1 MKRLF
6 MLIIMLFAFESFAQV
21 VDKIIVKG
29 NERVEEDTIISYLE
43 ITPGV
48 DFNKNNLDSAIK
60 RLYASN
66 LFQKINVNIKNGTL
80 YVNVTENPK
89 LNLVVFEG
97 NSKVKTK
104 ELEAEIALKPRGIY
118 TKSKVQEDVNRIIE
132 LYRKSGRFSVKVIP
146 QIIVL
151 PQNRVDLVY
160 KITEGPE
167 AKIGKIT
174 FVGNNAYSD
183 DTLSAE
189 LSSKETRWYRF
200 LSSSDKFNPNRIE
213 YDRELLTRFYQSRGY
228 ADFKIISVIT
238 NVSEK
243 KDRFY
248 ITYTIDEGSRFKF
261 GKIDLD
267 SKLKTTKINLEQL
280 KQDIVTKTG
289 KIYDIRQVEKSIDKM
304 TQKINDEG
312 FAFVEI
318 VPTVDLD
325 EEKKLVNITYHI
337 GESKRVYINKI
348 NITGNVRTEDK
359 VIRREFRLAEG
370 DPYNASRIQR
380 SETRINNL
388 DYFEPVTIETTRTDQ
403 FDKVDLDLKVQEKS
417 TSDISLAAG
426 FSTAEGPIGKVGFR
440 EANLLGTGKQVTA
453 GYAQTRDRIDV
464 DFGYTDPYFLDR
476 PLAAGFDLF
485 AGKMSSD
492 RAQYRLYSE
501 NRVGTT
507 LRAGYDITENLGQGV
522 YYTLAKRDINHV
534 SSAATPFVKD
544 QEGVHN
550 LSAVG
555 YSLTYDRRDSS
566 VNPTEGYMLNGGQ
579 EYAGVGGNTYYI
591 KQSVGGKY
599 YYPVWREDVILA
611 LSANG
616 GYIKGLRGQSVGLLD
631 RFYMGGSG
639 TVRGFEPNGIGPR
652 AQSTLEALGG
662 TTTYG
667 GSAEVKFPLGF
678 GKEMGLFG
686 AGFVDAGTLYNAD
699 IPVALKQNI
708 WDSKMLRS
716 SYGVGIGFKSPMGPI
731 RLNYALPIR
740 KASFDQTKSF
750 DIEFRTNF

>member
-6 MLIIMLFAFESFAQV
+6 VLIVILLSFDCFAQI
-21 VDKIIVKG
+21 VDKIVIAG
-29 NERVEEDTIISYLE
+29 NERVEDDTIKSYLE

-48 DFNKNNLDSAIK
+48 DFSKDNLDAAIK

-66 LFQKINVNIKNGTL
+66 LFQKININIKGNVL

-97 NSKVKTK
+97 NSKIKTK

-118 TKSKVQEDVNRIIE
+118 TKSRVQEDVNRIIE

-174 FVGNNAYSD
+174 FVGNNAFSD

-189 LSSKETRWYRF
+189 LSSKQTRWYLF

-248 ITYTIDEGSRFKF
+248 ITYTIDEGSKFKF

-267 SKLKTTKINLEQL
+267 SRLKTARINLDQL
-280 KQDIVTKTG
+280 KQDIVTKTN

-318 VPTVDLD
+318 VPTIDLD
-325 EEKKLVNITYHI
+325 ENKKLVNITYHI
-337 GESKRVYINKI
+337 GESKRIYINKI

-370 DPYNASRIQR
+370 DPYNSTRIQR

-388 DYFEPVTIETTRTDQ
+388 DYFEPVTIETARTDQ
-403 FDKVDLDLKVQEKS
+403 FDKVDLNLKVQEKS
-417 TSDISLAAG
+417 TSDVSLAAG
-426 FSTAEGPIGKVGFR
+426 FSTSDGPIGKIGFR
-440 EANLLGTGKQVTA
+440 EANLLGTGKQVTM
-453 GYAQTRDRIDV
+453 GYAQTKDRVDV
-464 DFGYTDPYFLDR
+464 DFGYTDPYFLGR
-476 PLAAGFDLF
+476 PLAAGFDVF
-485 AGKMSSD
+485 VGKMSSD

-501 NRVGTT
+501 NRIGTT
-507 LRAGYDITENLGQGV
+507 LRAGYDITENLGQGL
-522 YYTLAKRDINHV
+522 YYV
-534 SSAATPFVKD
+534 SSNATPFVKS
-544 QEGVHN
+544 QAGVHN

-555 YSLTYDRRDSS
+555 YSLAYDRRDSS
-566 VNPTEGYMLNGGQ
+566 VNPTEGYFINGGQ

-599 YYPVWREDVILA
+599 YYPVWRDDVILA
-611 LSANG
+611 LSVNG
-616 GYIKGLRGQSVGLLD
+616 GYIKGLKGQNVGLLD

-652 AQSTLEALGG
+652 AQTTLEALGG

-686 AGFVDAGTLYNAD
+686 AGFLDAGTLYNAD
-699 IPVALKQNI
+699 IPVAPNQNI